1 MALSKID
8 IENMVTGE
16 TPVANG
22 GTGQT
27 TLAAA
32 GLQRPNTKSIVVN
45 GDMAVAQRS
54 TSLASISA
62 SGYYTVDRYKFSDDS
77 DAVLTFT
84 QESLTSGNAYLDG
97 FANAFKID
105 VTTVDSSLGADQH
118 ALLSTA
124 IEGQDLQTLKKGT
137 ANAETI
143 TIAFWVKATKTG
155 TSIFEIYDNDNTRQV
170 SKAFTI
176 STTNT
181 WEKKV
186 LNFPADTTGAL
197 DDDNAVSLYF
207 QWYLCAGANY
217 QSGTLSETWTSPTTA
232 NRAVGQVNHF
242 DNTSN
247 NFHLTGF
254 QIEVGTFSSTTL
266 PPFQHESYGDN
277 FARCARYFYRVAQ
290 HGADGLSNQ
299 TVGTGYYKNTDQFR
313 VSVYLPVTPRTNPS
327 LVSGSASNAYVIDI
341 QGATDYVDD
350 FTLTRS
356 NAKIIQ
362 VMHNNSDASG
372 TIGEAGEIAT
382 DNSSGIID
390 FNAEL

>member
-8 IENMVTGE
+8 VANMLTGE
-16 TPVANG
+16 TPVTNG

-32 GLQRPNTKSIVVN
+32 GLTRPNTKSIVVN
-45 GDMAVAQRS
+45 GDMAVSQRS
-54 TSLASISA
+54 TSTASVSS
-62 SGYYTVDRYKFSDDS
+62 SGYYTVDRYKFTDNS

-97 FANAFKID
+97 FANALKAD
-105 VTTVDSSLGADQH
+105 VTTVDDSLASGQY
-118 ALLSTA
+118 ALISYA
-124 IEGQDLQTLKKGT
+124 AEGQDLQTLKKGT

-155 TSIFEIYDNDNTRQV
+155 TSIFEIFDNDNTRQV

-197 DDDNAVSLYF
+197 DDDSSVSLYF
-207 QWYLCAGANY
+207 QWYLCAGSDY
-217 QSGTLSETWTSPTTA
+217 TSGTLSETWTGNTGA

-247 NFHLTGF
+247 NFHITGF

-266 PPFQHESYGDN
+266 PPFQRESFGDN
-277 FARCARYFYRVAQ
+277 LARCQRYFFKPTAKYSNAGQ
-290 HGADGLSNQ
+290 SFSMGGLDMEITATVDFPTRMRNDPTF
-299 TVGTGYYKNTDQFR
+299 TVGTNNFRDDQNTGVTANVSHLSTDGHGYGIKKTG
-313 VSVYLPVTPRTNPS
+313 
-327 LVSGSASNAYVIDI
+327 GSNEQY
-341 QGATDYVDD
+341 
-350 FTLTRS
+350 
-356 NAKIIQ
+356 
-362 VMHNNSDASG
+362 
-372 TIGEAGEIAT
+372 
-382 DNSSGIID
+382 GILFYGQTYD
-390 FNAEL
+390 AEL

>member
-8 IENMVTGE
+8 VANMVTGAV
-16 TPVANG
+16 PVANG
-22 GTGQT
+22 GTAAT
-27 TLAAA
+27 TLAGA
-32 GLQRPNTKSIVVN
+32 GLQRPNSKPIIIN

-54 TSLASISA
+54 TSTTSVSS
-62 SGYYTVDRYKFSDDS
+62 SGYYTIDRYKFSDDS

-247 NFHLTGF
+247 NFHITGF

-266 PPFQHESYGDN
+266 PPFQHESYADN
-277 FARCARYFYRVAQ
+277 LFRCQRYYTLL
-290 HGADGLSNQ
+290 ADNTSDL
-299 TVGTGYYKNTDQFR
+299 VGMTAAYNGTTSYSILRLPTEMRSDA
-313 VSVYLPVTPRTNPS
+313 VSVEQA
-327 LVSGSASNAYVIDI
+327 SGSNYYSHLGGNANA
-341 QGATDYVDD
+341 QFNS
-350 FTLTRS
+350 FTVEQTRS
-356 NAKIIQ
+356 SSIRISADSGKTQ
-362 VMHNNSDASG
+362 GDAG
-372 TIGEAGEIAT
+372 W
-382 DNSSGIID
+382 
-390 FNAEL
+390 FELAANGRLAVEDEL

>member
-8 IENMVTGE
+8 VANMVTGE

-27 TLAAA
+27 TFAAA
-32 GLQRPNTKSIVVN
+32 GLQRPNTKSIIVN

-54 TSLASISA
+54 TSTTSVSS
-62 SGYYTVDRYKFSDDS
+62 SGYYTIDRYKFSDDS

-118 ALLSTA
+118 ALLSYA
-124 IEGQDLQTLKKGT
+124 AEGKDLQTFKKGT

-247 NFHLTGF
+247 NFHITGF

-266 PPFQHESYGDN
+266 PPFQHESFGDN
-277 FARCARYFYRVAQ
+277 LARCLRYFEKRCNVTEAIITPAQ
-290 HGADGLSNQ
+290 CVSATKAMAGLHCTEKRAVPSVTLGACILI
-299 TVGTGYYKNTDQFR
+299 TA
-313 VSVYLPVTPRTNPS
+313 TN
-327 LVSGSASNAYVIDI
+327 GSAGSVTSTSIGAFSSTGGRFDANIGSSNLTAGNVTYF
-341 QGATDYVDD
+341 QPNSTTDGV
-350 FTLTRS
+350 T
-356 NAKIIQ
+356 
-362 VMHNNSDASG
+362 
-372 TIGEAGEIAT
+372 
-382 DNSSGIID
+382 

>member
-8 IENMVTGE
+8 VANMLTGE
-16 TPVANG
+16 TPVTNG

-32 GLQRPNTKSIVVN
+32 GLTRPNTKSIVVN
-45 GDMAVAQRS
+45 GDMAVSQRS
-54 TSLASISA
+54 TSTASVSS
-62 SGYYTVDRYKFSDDS
+62 SGYYTVDRYKFTDNS

-97 FANAFKID
+97 FANALKAD
-105 VTTVDSSLGADQH
+105 VTTVDDSLASGQY
-118 ALLSTA
+118 ALISYA
-124 IEGQDLQTLKKGT
+124 AEGQDLQTLKKGT

-155 TSIFEIYDNDNTRQV
+155 TSIFEIFDNDNTRQV

-197 DDDNAVSLYF
+197 DDDSSVSLYF
-207 QWYLCAGANY
+207 QWYLCAGSDY
-217 QSGTLSETWTSPTTA
+217 TSGTLSETWTGNTGA

-247 NFHLTGF
+247 NFHITGF

-266 PPFQHESYGDN
+266 PPFQRESFGDN
-277 FARCARYFYRVAQ
+277 LERCSRYCQKIVN
-290 HGADGLSNQ
+290 GAE
-299 TVGTGYYKNTDQFR
+299 
-313 VSVYLPVTPRTNPS
+313 
-327 LVSGSASNAYVIDI
+327 
-341 QGATDYVDD
+341 GATYFGHGSIWTGNEFFSLHQLATQMRAEPSISVTSGTNYYYMYVDNTNDGFDD
-350 FTLTRS
+350 FTISGSSS
-356 NAKIIQ
+356 NQ
-362 VMHNNSDASG
+362 FLVLLNSSDITGSGHQGVYCRVYSGASG
-372 TIGEAGEIAT
+372 KALAI
-382 DNSSGIID
+382 S
-390 FNAEL
+390 EL